1 LGSSSKRKKEKKKR
15 KKEKKEYRAQVFFKV
30 FKVQKREVSPQGAK

>member
-1 LGSSSKRKKEKKKR
+1 LGLKKEKRKKEEEKKK
-15 KKEKKEYRAQVFFKV
+15 YRAQVFFKV